1 MVKSY
6 IWTGIVVLAIGI
18 VVGLWFV
25 APHVGQVEAG
35 APGLNGITAN
45 TLSPLAVLV
54 AAAGLAGGS
63 ILLGVGVGRWRSPRS
78 TRRGTTQ
85 PGNQH
90 GAEI

>member
-6 IWTGIVVLAIGI
+6 IWIGIVVLAIGV

-25 APHVGQVEAG
+25 VPHIGQTG
-35 APGLNGITAN
+35 APGLNGVTQN

-63 ILLGVGVGRWRSPRS
+63 ILLGVGVGRWRHPRPAP
-78 TRRGTTQ
+78 RG
-85 PGNQH
+85 QH

>member
-6 IWTGIVVLAIGI
+6 IWTGIIVLAIGI

-25 APHVGQVEAG
+25 VPHIGQTGV
-35 APGLNGITAN
+35 PGLNGVTQN

-63 ILLGVGVGRWRSPRS
+63 ILLGVGVGRWRHPRAMP
-78 TRRGTTQ
+78 RGGGSQ

>member
-6 IWTGIVVLAIGI
+6 LWTGVIVLAIGI

-25 APHVGQVEAG
+25 VPHIGQTG
-35 APGLNGITAN
+35 TPGLNGVTEN
-45 TLSPLAVLV
+45 TLSPLAVMV

-63 ILLGVGVGRWRSPRS
+63 ILLGVGVGHWQHPRRMPRG
-78 TRRGTTQ
+78 RRHQ

-90 GAEI
+90 GAEV